1 VLLTGRRHDVPGDRR
16 SPGRRAVRTAGIVLA
31 LAAGITWLAIGAS
44 PWSGPPVAQPTT
56 AAANLAELHRLPPIY
71 ALYASASTE
80 SSRRIALAQQRLATL
95 CMARL
100 GFSYHPAR
108 LATAQELATDDPA
121 PFGLESVNPTDAG
134 EAAETAAEDPAG
146 KDERYGR
153 ALFGDPKKGVTARGA
168 RLSVTRPATGCLA
181 DAERRLL
188 GDRRVRWIQL
198 HILLFEA
205 EQEARER
212 LDRDPEFRAVNS
224 RWQDCMR
231 RAGIQAPDP
240 QQLARARPA
249 NIDLRT
255 DPASLAD
262 VRCKAETR
270 YLATGYGRL
279 AAMQRQ
285 RLDADRSVVADWT
298 SLLRRQ
304 DLVAREVLKVD

>member
-1 VLLTGRRHDVPGDRR
+1 VFLTRNRHDVPDDHR
-16 SPGRRAVRTAGIVLA
+16 SPGRRVVRTAGIMLA
-31 LAAGITWLAIGAS
+31 LAAGVTWLAVSAGPRSSS
-44 PWSGPPVAQPTT
+44 PADQPTI
-56 AAANLAELHRLPPIY
+56 AAANLTELHRLPPIY

-80 SSRRIALAQQRLATL
+80 SSQRIALAQQRLAIA

-100 GFSYHPAR
+100 GFSYRPAR
-108 LATAQELATDDPA
+108 LATSQELAADDPA
-121 PFGLESVNPTDAG
+121 PFGLESINLADAG
-134 EAAETAAEDPAG
+134 GAGETPTEDPAG

-168 RLSVTRPATGCLA
+168 RLSVARPATGCLA

-188 GDRRVRWIQL
+188 GDQRVRWIQL

-205 EQEARER
+205 EQDARE
-212 LDRDPEFRAVNS
+212 LLNRDPEFRAVNS

-249 NIDLRT
+249 GIDLHT

-285 RLDADRSVVADWT
+285 RLDADRSVLRDWQ

-304 DLVAREVLKVD
+304 DLVAHEVLKVG